1 MSYVDFGVAS
11 SELDKLTL
19 VARRLGY
26 RALLVEEGGSWDS
39 TVSMNGVTLVKKQVI
54 SSLNEKELKKAL
66 SKSSSKS
73 TVVSV
78 RPLDV
83 SAARLAA
90 RDSRVD
96 AVVLDLE
103 TLNYI
108 DKQQLSMMKRFS
120 KPIEL
125 PLKLITGGERALAK
139 VIRRLIY
146 AACIEVP
153 LVFSSKASDWS
164 ELYYPKS
171 IALLLSQVLSLE
183 PGDLL
188 SGFTT
193 IPREILV
200 KKGVGL

>member
-1 MSYVDFGVAS
+1 MSYVDFGVS
-11 SELDKLTL
+11 SIELDKLTL
-19 VARRLGY
+19 IARRLGY
-26 RALLVEEGGSWDS
+26 RALLIEDGESLVSS
-39 TVSMNGVTLVKKQVI
+39 TRMNGVTLVKKQVI
-54 SSLNEKELKKAL
+54 TSLNEVELRKAL
-66 SKSSSKS
+66 STTSKS
-73 TVVSV
+73 IVVSV
-78 RPLDV
+78 RPLGV

-108 DKQQLSMMKRFS
+108 DKQQFSMMKRFS
-120 KPIEL
+120 KPVEL
-125 PLKLITGGERALAK
+125 PLKLITMGERALAK

-146 AACIEVP
+146 AAHIELP
-153 LVFSSKASDWS
+153 IVFSSKASDWS

-171 IALLLSQVLSLE
+171 IALLLSQMLSLE
-183 PGDLL
+183 PVVML

-200 KKGVGL
+200 RKGVKL

>member
-1 MSYVDFGVAS
+1 MSYVDFGVS
-11 SELDKLTL
+11 SIELDKLTL
-19 VARRLGY
+19 IARRLGY
-26 RALLVEEGGSWDS
+26 RALLIEDGESLVSS
-39 TVSMNGVTLVKKQVI
+39 TRMNGVTLVKKQVI
-54 SSLNEKELKKAL
+54 TSLNEVELRKAL
-66 SKSSSKS
+66 STTSKS
-73 TVVSV
+73 IVVSV
-78 RPLDV
+78 RPLGV

-108 DKQQLSMMKRFS
+108 DKQQFSMMKRFS
-120 KPIEL
+120 KPVEL
-125 PLKLITGGERALAK
+125 PLKLITMGERALAK

-146 AACIEVP
+146 AAHIEVP
-153 LVFSSKASDWS
+153 IVFSSKASDWS

-171 IALLLSQVLSLE
+171 IALLLSQMLSLE
-183 PGDLL
+183 PVVML

-200 KKGVGL
+200 RKGVKL

>member
-1 MSYVDFGVAS
+1 MNYIDFGVNS
-11 SELDKLTL
+11 SELDKLTI

-26 RALLVEEGGSWDS
+26 KALLVENKEGWTSA
-39 TVSMNGVTLVKKQVI
+39 TNMNEVVLVGKKVI
-54 SSLNEKELKKAL
+54 ASLNERDLKKAL
-66 SKSSSKS
+66 STSTSKS
-73 TVVSV
+73 AVVSV
-78 RPLDV
+78 KPLDV

-108 DKQQLSMMKRFS
+108 DGQQLSMMKRFS

-125 PLKLITGGERALAK
+125 PLKLILGGERALAK
-139 VIRRLIY
+139 VVRRLIY
-146 AACIEVP
+146 AARLEVP
-153 LVFSSKASDWS
+153 VVFSSKAIDWS

-171 IALLLSQVLSLE
+171 IALLLSQLLSLE
-183 PGDLL
+183 LEAVM

-200 KKGVGL
+200 RKGVKL

>member
-1 MSYVDFGVAS
+1 MSYIDFGVTS

-26 RALLVEEGGSWDS
+26 RALLVEDCGSWAS
-39 TVSMNGVTLVKKQVI
+39 AVSMNGVTLVKKQVI
-54 SSLNEKELKKAL
+54 SSPNERELKRAL
-66 SKSSSKS
+66 STSTSKS
-73 TVVSV
+73 TVISV
-78 RPLDV
+78 KPLGI

-108 DKQQLSMMKRFS
+108 DKQQFSMMKRFS

-146 AACIEVP
+146 AAYIEVP
-153 LVFSSKASDWS
+153 IVFSSKASDWS

-171 IALLLSQVLSLE
+171 IAFLLSQVLSLK

-200 KKGVGL
+200 KKGVKL

>member
-1 MSYVDFGVAS
+1 MNYIDFGVNS

-26 RALLVEEGGSWDS
+26 RALLVEDGDSWAS
-39 TVSMNGVTLVKKQVI
+39 ATSMNEVILVKKQVI
-54 SSLNEKELKKAL
+54 ASLNERELKKAL
-66 SKSSSKS
+66 STSTSKS

-78 RPLDV
+78 RPLEV

-108 DKQQLSMMKRFS
+108 DKQQLSMMKRFG

-125 PLKLITGGERALAK
+125 PLKLIAGSERALAK

-146 AACIEVP
+146 AAHLEVP
-153 LVFSSKASDWS
+153 IVFSSKASDWS

-171 IALLLSQVLSLE
+171 IALLLSQMLSLE
-183 PGDLL
+183 PGALL

-200 KKGVGL
+200 RKGVKL